1 MDLGTATLAAAG
13 ISSALGLTSS
23 GLGAAGNKKAAKV
36 AAKQSEK
43 NLQTQIDYNKWA
55 MNYEYEKNL
64 EHWNR
69 VNQYNDPKQL
79 VGRLQNAGLSPALAL
94 GNYSGN
100 SAVAGNVNM
109 SVPPIDASTVKS
121 KGGGFMPKLDA
132 LAGFFNTAL
141 GMMQGV
147 ETIENMRADRE
158 QKQMQTHVLGS
169 QYDLNVMEKNLKEI
183 DSQLKDIQRRSGEID
198 LQYKD
203 KMVRSS
209 LDSLLWNIQKLRGEV
224 AMQDDKSRLLKA
236 QAGLEQGRYR
246 NYLSTGLLPE
256 DTRNPFSMFTGGF
269 RNAIRVLMDG
279 LKSNKDKYPSLN
291 F

>member
-1 MDLGTATLAAAG
+1 MDPGTATLAAAG

-23 GLGAAGNKKAAKV
+23 GLGAAGNKKAAKI

-79 VGRLQNAGLSPALAL
+79 VARLQSAGLSPALAL
-94 GNYSGN
+94 GGYTGN
-100 SAVAGNVNM
+100 SATTGNVNM
-109 SVPPIDASTVKS
+109 SVPSIDASTVKS

-158 QKQMQTHVLGS
+158 QKQMQTSVLGS
-169 QYDLNVMEKNLKEI
+169 QYDLNVMERNLKSI

-203 KMVRSS
+203 KMVRTS
-209 LDSLLWNIQKLRGEV
+209 LDSLLWNIEKLRGEV
-224 AMQDDKSRLLKA
+224 SVLPHTERLKRAEADLKSGEADYFNR
-236 QAGLEQGRYR
+236 
-246 NYLSTGLLPE
+246 TGISL
-256 DTRNPFSMFTGGF
+256 DMIKNPFLMVGSLF
-269 RNAIRVLMDG
+269 R
-279 LKSNKDKYPSLN
+279 SLYGSVRDAFPHWFN
-291 F
+291 IQK